1 MSAKKISLKSIAIPN
16 GISSG
21 YSFRGKIEHIP
32 DGDLR
37 VVQLK
42 DMENEY
48 SSIGDECT
56 FVDGNDIKEKYY
68 LQNGDILFIS
78 KGANNFAL
86 VYELEDG
93 ISTVA
98 SSVFY
103 VIKIDTALADP
114 HYIAWLINGEH
125 TQQYFQTN
133 ATGTYSLNINRKVVE
148 EIPITLPPLKVQK
161 KIAKISKLAQRE
173 QFIYTLLKEK
183 RNQLIEAQL
192 LKAII

>member
-1 MSAKKISLKSIAIPN
+1 MSAKKISLKSITVSN

-21 YSFRGKIEHIP
+21 YSFRGKIEHVP

-68 LQNGDILFIS
+68 LQKGDILFIS

-86 VYELEDG
+86 VYELEDD

-114 HYIAWLINGEH
+114 HYIAWLINGEYI
-125 TQQYFQTN
+125 QQYFQTN
-133 ATGTYSLNINRKVVE
+133 ATGTYSLSINRKVVE
-148 EIPITLPPLKVQK
+148 EIPITLPPLEVQN
-161 KIAKISKLAQRE
+161 KIAKISKLAQKE

-183 RNQLIEAQL
+183 RHQLIEAQL
-192 LKAII
+192 LKAIN